1 MATLAEFRLQNPAY
15 NSVPDVK
22 LADALYSKFYS
33 SMPKMDFYK
42 QIGLGAEGM
51 IPGAENVITQPT
63 PEVSTKDRIMGAIET
78 PAALAGAVGSGIT
91 APVAGL
97 VGTLGSGKYGTPE
110 GIQAG
115 EQAAQWARSQFYQ
128 PRTQTARQAL
138 GAVSSAMEPLVGALP
153 PTLGSLGST
162 GNAMLP
168 AAMAQAGVAS
178 RPAFNAMANL
188 AAREQPAMQ
197 GMGAANTAAQAMR
210 EERLQRLNI
219 PSTLGERTQDVTQ
232 QAFESTVRRGG
243 IAGVDEE
250 VKKKLAGQLQDFGET
265 QKQAIVN
272 NFERMTQETGAEV
285 ADPTMVRRVGQ
296 IVDKAL
302 NEEYTKK
309 FDAYKDL
316 YNKADTAGETLQEV
330 SYQALDD
337 YISKQT
343 PTMRKTLDPIL
354 NSVSESLKRSD
365 LERSKILEAKR
376 LGKPIGDIKDKDV
389 PLSGNVSIRELEDI
403 YQQIG
408 KTKNSPNAG
417 ELKKIITEM
426 GEGKGGEFYQAA
438 RKARRDLAKQFE
450 DVSRV
455 DKLLGTKA
463 GYKDRRVALDNV
475 YNHVVLD
482 GSLEEM
488 RTVTTLLKKS
498 GPAGRQAYAELQGQ
512 TIQQMKDLLVG
523 SAGDE
528 LAFRR
533 FNTLVNQLDVEEKL
547 AYMFGKTGRD
557 QIIDL
562 RDAIKDVAVKRP
574 GAVNYS
580 GSGSAVTR
588 GLEVLNKIR
597 FPGAQTLATMAR
609 TREVTGKVTQALEQ
623 PNKLAPVQQNQN
635 ALSP

>member
-1 MATLAEFRLQNPAY
+1 MATLAEFRLQYPAY

-78 PAALAGAVGSGIT
+78 PAALAGAVGSGIA
-91 APVAGL
+91 APVAGI
-97 VGTLGSGKYGTPE
+97 VGTLGSGQYGTPE

-138 GAVSSAMEPLVGALP
+138 GAVGSAMEPLVGALP

-162 GNAMLP
+162 GNAMIP

-178 RPAFNAMANL
+178 RPAINAMANL

-232 QAFESTVRRGG
+232 QAFESTVKRGG

-250 VKKKLAGQLQDFGET
+250 VKKKLAGQLQDFGEV

-309 FDAYKDL
+309 FDAYKEL
-316 YNKADTAGETLQEV
+316 YKKADTAGETLQEV
-330 SYQALDD
+330 SYQPLME

-354 NSVSESLKRSD
+354 NSVSESLKLND
-365 LERSKILEAKR
+365 PSKA
-376 LGKPIGDIKDKDV
+376 GKI
-389 PLSGNVSIRELEDI
+389 SIRALEDI

-426 GEGKGGEFYQAA
+426 GEGVGGDLYQAA

-623 PNKLAPVQQNQN
+623 PNKLAPVQQNKN